1 MGAGVPVDTARHSVP
16 GQADAHGA
24 ERVRIR
30 RSLRR
35 SAYEYAAV
43 ASPAGLLFTAG
54 ACPLD
59 ADGAV
64 VAPDDIGT
72 QAGVAVDNLMA
83 VLRMHGSDASNIVQT
98 RIYVVGDRQ
107 DLVQAWGVIAARLDP
122 HRPPST
128 LVGVTVLGY
137 PDQLVEIEAVASLN
151 V

>member
-1 MGAGVPVDTARHSVP
+1 LPQLVTAFRGKLMRMEPSEFGYGDLYAGVP
-16 GQADAHGA
+16 
-24 ERVRIR
+24 
-30 RSLRR
+30 
-35 SAYEYAAV
+35 YEYAAV
-43 ASPAGLLFTAG
+43 ASAAGLLFTAG

-72 QAGVAVDNLMA
+72 QAGVAVDNLIA
-83 VLRMHGSDASNIVQT
+83 VLRMYGSDASDIVQT

-107 DLVQAWGVIAARLDP
+107 DLVQAWDVIAARLAP

-128 LVGVTVLGY
+128 LLGVTVLGY